1 MHYVQW
7 MIEQDLLLLTI
18 QDKRYVKTLLSDKVT
33 DVQQPRYMLPIP
45 AGYMIIV

>member
-1 MHYVQW
+1 

-18 QDKRYVKTLLSDKVT
+18 QDKQYVTALLSDKVT
-33 DVQQPRYMLPIP
+33 DVQQLRYMLPIP